1 MAEIIASTLLE
12 AVFQKLTDVAV
23 KQVSRVQGIR
33 SELNCLPPEGAKI
46 KCTRT
51 TSGLAW
57 DAQVRETAW
66 TVDPFLRVAMNSCS
80 VGTNREI

>member
-33 SELNCLPPEGAKI
+33 SELKSLEKTLYRI
-46 KCTRT
+46 KALLVDASDKEINNELVQKLLLTRK
-51 TSGLAW
+51 
-57 DAQVRETAW
+57 
-66 TVDPFLRVAMNSCS
+66 
-80 VGTNREI
+80 